1 MAITEKA
8 ATERGLVLGQQITTT
23 FLQGGT
29 TQLTL
34 EAIYDTRFPIRG
46 PGWLVTQERFDA
58 GVPPAQQTDSAVY
71 IQLVDDSDAGVAA
84 ARPALQQIAD
94 AVPGAELQDVDEYQ
108 RSQTAQ
114 VDQFLLV
121 VYVLLALALV
131 IATVGVV
138 NTLLL
143 SVTERTRE
151 LGLLRA
157 VGMTRRQLRSGI
169 RWESLIIAFVGTIT
183 GLVLGLI
190 LGGALVRAL
199 RDDGITIFEIP
210 WRPLLVI
217 LEITDPGRHR
227 RRDLPGLAGLAPRR
241 PRGHRHGVSRQSRP
255 YPPRPP
261 APTTSGAPAPWPTIP
276 PP

>member
-1 MAITEKA
+1 
-8 ATERGLVLGQQITTT
+8 
-23 FLQGGT
+23 
-29 TQLTL
+29 
-34 EAIYDTRFPIRG
+34 
-46 PGWLVTQERFDA
+46 
-58 GVPPAQQTDSAVY
+58 
-71 IQLVDDSDAGVAA
+71 VAA
-84 ARPALQQIAD
+84 ARPVLQQIAD

-108 RSQTAQ
+108 RAQTSQ

-157 VGMTRRQLRSGI
+157 VGMTRRQMRSGI

-190 LGGALVRAL
+190 LGGALVRSL
-199 RDDGITIFEIP
+199 KDDGITIFEIP

-217 LEITDPGRHR
+217 LEITILGAIGAATYPAWRASRLDI
-227 RRDLPGLAGLAPRR
+227 LAAI
-241 PRGHRHGVSRQSRP
+241 
-255 YPPRPP
+255 
-261 APTTSGAPAPWPTIP
+261 ATE
-276 PP
+276 